1 MKKVAFGLRV
11 VMSAIMIFIIMKI
24 RQFMDELPS
33 CGCTSESLKR
43 IKFLEIIIIG
53 LILIGLVLKQPDD
66 SVSIKSMN
74 SYTIMWTIVPIAMI
88 VYLYL
93 IYNTYQFSND
103 VNKNEECKKCADK
116 WTKYALY
123 IQSFIYGFGA
133 VLLFLLSG
141 ILISINLSFI
151 KSQYALLFLIGLV
164 FVLGLIA
171 SSFYGGSVNDLLD
184 KVIEKSN
191 GEEGFCGCTG
201 KISL

>member
-1 MKKVAFGLRV
+1 MKKVALGLRV

-33 CGCTSESLKR
+33 CGCTSESFKR
-43 IKFLEIIIIG
+43 IKYLEKIIIG
-53 LILIGLVLKQPDD
+53 LILIGLVVKQPDD

-74 SYTIMWTIVPIAMI
+74 SYKIMWTIVPIAMI

-103 VNKNEECKKCADK
+103 VNKNDECKKCADK

-123 IQSFIYGFGA
+123 IQSFIYGLTA

-141 ILISINLSFI
+141 MMISIDSSLM
-151 KSQYALLFLIGLV
+151 KSPFALLFLIGLI
-164 FVLGLIA
+164 FVLGLITT
-171 SSFYGGSVNDLLD
+171 SFYGGSVNDLLD
-184 KVIEKSN
+184 KVIDKSN

-201 KISL
+201 KKSL